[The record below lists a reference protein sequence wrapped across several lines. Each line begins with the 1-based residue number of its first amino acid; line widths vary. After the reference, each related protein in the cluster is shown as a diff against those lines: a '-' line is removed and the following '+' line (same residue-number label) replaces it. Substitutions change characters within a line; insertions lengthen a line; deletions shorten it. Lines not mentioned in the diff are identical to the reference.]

1 MFVPARTQS
10 EECDGR
16 LCTAVVLRV
25 LAKTELPLSPPFGF
39 GTSIRYVALSSML
52 MSARGP
58 NAVNTTSL
66 AKPLDIF
73 QLDTF
78 ELEIFQVVTGITV
91 LVQKQK
97 QAKAQTMTL
106 TPNQSQPLT
115 HVDVSTFRSSALTS

>member
-1 MFVPARTQS
+1 
-10 EECDGR
+10 
-16 LCTAVVLRV
+16 
-25 LAKTELPLSPPFGF
+25 
-39 GTSIRYVALSSML
+39 ML